1 MCSIPSL
8 QRVCFLVGI
17 TFRPQIGV
25 RQRFQ
30 HVTQNLGA
38 VSTSPVLFIHGQEVD
53 IVLPPIS
60 PIDGK
65 SKAEKIAVRIEI
77 STTYPEALA
86 PSISKVLVRI
96 AIPLERLS
104 INTLDGSVVLCLQR
118 SYRHSVDC
126 AIVIHTHFNFFIR
139 YEYMSFI
146 GITYL
151 HLTAALG
158 ITAVSAEYPLSVS
171 PMVSI
176 VQFII
181 IFALIF
187 MMSWAK
193 PGPYKYLLFIAFAYL
208 FGQMM
213 APVVQRAE
221 EKGIL
226 REVLASVAGIFVA
239 MTILGFADN
248 QHFLQFGPCLIVALI
263 GLIVARLILI
273 LAGMSS
279 PESTDFT
286 KVKTLLSWFSTIL
299 FAAFVAY
306 DTQLLKLRQR
316 KPYDYVNSS
325 LGLFLDIVNLFSG
338 QVD

>member
-1 MCSIPSL
+1 M
-8 QRVCFLVGI
+8 G
-17 TFRPQIGV
+17 
-25 RQRFQ
+25 
-30 HVTQNLGA
+30 
-38 VSTSPVLFIHGQEVD
+38 
-53 IVLPPIS
+53 
-60 PIDGK
+60 
-65 SKAEKIAVRIEI
+65 
-77 STTYPEALA
+77 Y
-86 PSISKVLVRI
+86 
-96 AIPLERLS
+96 
-104 INTLDGSVVLCLQR
+104 
-118 SYRHSVDC
+118 
-126 AIVIHTHFNFFIR
+126 FNFFIL
-139 YEYMSFI
+139 YKYMSFI

-158 ITAVSAEYPLSVS
+158 ITAVSAEYPLSTS

-176 VQFII
+176 VQFLL
-181 IFALIF
+181 IFVLIF

-193 PGPYKYLLFIAFAYL
+193 PGPYKYMLFIGFAYL
-208 FGQMM
+208 FGQVM

-248 QHFLQFGPCLIVALI
+248 EHFLQFGPCLIVALI
-263 GLIVARLILI
+263 GLIVARLVLI
-273 LAGMSS
+273 FAGMSS
-279 PESTDFT
+279 NDFT
-286 KVKTLLSWFSTIL
+286 KTNTLLSWFSTIL

>member
-1 MCSIPSL
+1 
-8 QRVCFLVGI
+8 
-17 TFRPQIGV
+17 
-25 RQRFQ
+25 
-30 HVTQNLGA
+30 
-38 VSTSPVLFIHGQEVD
+38 
-53 IVLPPIS
+53 
-60 PIDGK
+60 
-65 SKAEKIAVRIEI
+65 
-77 STTYPEALA
+77 
-86 PSISKVLVRI
+86 
-96 AIPLERLS
+96 
-104 INTLDGSVVLCLQR
+104 
-118 SYRHSVDC
+118 
-126 AIVIHTHFNFFIR
+126 
-139 YEYMSFI
+139 MSFI

-158 ITAVSAEYPLSVS
+158 ITAVSAENPLNTS

-176 VQFII
+176 LELILTFV
-181 IFALIF
+181 LIF

-193 PGPYKYLLFIAFAYL
+193 PGPYKYLLFIAFAYII
-208 FGQMM
+208 GQMM
-213 APVVQRAE
+213 APIVERAE

-263 GLIVARLILI
+263 GLIVARLVLI
-273 LAGMSS
+273 FAGISS
-279 PESTDFT
+279 PDSTDFT
-286 KVKTLLSWFSTIL
+286 KTNTLLSWFSTIL

-306 DTQLLKLRQR
+306 DTQLLKLRQK

>member
-1 MCSIPSL
+1 M
-8 QRVCFLVGI
+8 
-17 TFRPQIGV
+17 
-25 RQRFQ
+25 
-30 HVTQNLGA
+30 
-38 VSTSPVLFIHGQEVD
+38 
-53 IVLPPIS
+53 
-60 PIDGK
+60 
-65 SKAEKIAVRIEI
+65 
-77 STTYPEALA
+77 
-86 PSISKVLVRI
+86 
-96 AIPLERLS
+96 
-104 INTLDGSVVLCLQR
+104 
-118 SYRHSVDC
+118 DC
-126 AIVIHTHFNFFIR
+126 AIDVDAYFNFFIR

-158 ITAVSAEYPLSVS
+158 ITAVSAEYPLSTS

-193 PGPYKYLLFIAFAYL
+193 PGPYKYMLFIAFAYL

-273 LAGMSS
+273 FAGMSS

-286 KVKTLLSWFSTIL
+286 KTKTLLSWFSTIL

-306 DTQLLKLRQR
+306 DTQLLKLRQK

>member
-1 MCSIPSL
+1 M
-8 QRVCFLVGI
+8 
-17 TFRPQIGV
+17 
-25 RQRFQ
+25 
-30 HVTQNLGA
+30 
-38 VSTSPVLFIHGQEVD
+38 D
-53 IVLPPIS
+53 IVLPPTVSIY
-60 PIDGK
+60 GK
-65 SKAEKIAVRIEI
+65 AESEKIAVPIEI
-77 STTYPEALA
+77 ATTRPEALA
-86 PSISKVLVRI
+86 PTTPQVFVRV
-96 AIPLERLS
+96 AVPLKRLS
-104 INTLDGSVVLCLQR
+104 INTLDGRVVLCLQR
-118 SYRHSVDC
+118 SYRHSADLVYM
-126 AIVIHTHFNFFIR
+126 IGGYFNFFIW

-158 ITAVSAEYPLSVS
+158 ITAYSAEHPLSVS

-176 VQFII
+176 VHFILT
-181 IFALIF
+181 FALIF

-193 PGPYKYLLFIAFAYL
+193 PGPYKYLLFVAFAYL
-208 FGQMM
+208 FGQMI
-213 APVVQRAE
+213 APIVERAE

-273 LAGMSS
+273 FAGMSS

-286 KVKTLLSWFSTIL
+286 KTKTLLSWFSTIL

-306 DTQLLKLRQR
+306 DTQLLKLRQK

>member
-1 MCSIPSL
+1 MY
-8 QRVCFLVGI
+8 
-17 TFRPQIGV
+17 
-25 RQRFQ
+25 
-30 HVTQNLGA
+30 
-38 VSTSPVLFIHGQEVD
+38 
-53 IVLPPIS
+53 
-60 PIDGK
+60 GK
-65 SKAEKIAVRIEI
+65 PESKKIAMPIEI
-77 STTYPEALA
+77 STTRSETLS
-86 PSISKVLVRI
+86 PSISKVFVRV

-104 INTLDGSVVLCLQR
+104 INTLHGSIVLCLQR

-126 AIVIHTHFNFFIR
+126 AIVIHTYFNFFIR

-158 ITAVSAEYPLSVS
+158 ITAVSAEYPLSTS

-176 VQFII
+176 VQFLLL
-181 IFALIF
+181 FVLIF
-187 MMSWAK
+187 MISWAK
-193 PGPYKYLLFIAFAYL
+193 PGPYKYMLFIAFAYL
-208 FGQMM
+208 FGQIL

-273 LAGMSS
+273 FAGMSS
-279 PESTDFT
+279 PDSTDFT
-286 KVKTLLSWFSTIL
+286 KINTLLSWFSTIL

-306 DTQLLKLRQR
+306 DTQLLKLRQK

>member
-1 MCSIPSL
+1 
-8 QRVCFLVGI
+8 
-17 TFRPQIGV
+17 
-25 RQRFQ
+25 
-30 HVTQNLGA
+30 
-38 VSTSPVLFIHGQEVD
+38 
-53 IVLPPIS
+53 
-60 PIDGK
+60 
-65 SKAEKIAVRIEI
+65 
-77 STTYPEALA
+77 
-86 PSISKVLVRI
+86 
-96 AIPLERLS
+96 
-104 INTLDGSVVLCLQR
+104 
-118 SYRHSVDC
+118 
-126 AIVIHTHFNFFIR
+126 
-139 YEYMSFI
+139 MSFI

-171 PMVSI
+171 PMVAI
-176 VQFII
+176 VQFIL

-193 PGPYKYLLFIAFAYL
+193 PGPYKYLLFVTFAYL
-208 FGQMM
+208 FGQMI
-213 APVVQRAE
+213 APIVERAE

-273 LAGMSS
+273 FAGMSS

-286 KVKTLLSWFSTIL
+286 KVKTILSWFSTIL

-306 DTQLLKLRQR
+306 DTQLLKLRQK

>member
-1 MCSIPSL
+1 MY
-8 QRVCFLVGI
+8 R
-17 TFRPQIGV
+17 
-25 RQRFQ
+25 
-30 HVTQNLGA
+30 
-38 VSTSPVLFIHGQEVD
+38 
-53 IVLPPIS
+53 
-60 PIDGK
+60 K
-65 SKAEKIAVRIEI
+65 SKAEKIAVPIEI
-77 STTYPEALA
+77 STTGPEALA
-86 PSISKVLVRI
+86 PCISKVLVCV
-96 AIPLERLS
+96 AVPLKGIS
-104 INTLDGSVVLCLQR
+104 INTLDGSVVLCLQH
-118 SYRHSVDC
+118 SYRHSVDY
-126 AIVIHTHFNFFIR
+126 AIIDWAYFNFFMR

-146 GITYL
+146 GIPYL

-158 ITAVSAEYPLSVS
+158 ITAVSAEYPLSIS

-176 VQFII
+176 VQFILT
-181 IFALIF
+181 FALIF

-193 PGPYKYLLFIAFAYL
+193 PGPYKYLLFVTFAYL
-208 FGQMM
+208 FGQLM
-213 APVVQRAE
+213 APIVQRAE

-273 LAGMSS
+273 FAGMSG
-279 PESTDFT
+279 PDSTDFT
-286 KVKTLLSWFSTIL
+286 KVKTILSWFSTIL

-306 DTQLLKLRQR
+306 DTQLLKLRRR